1 MKKYISCI
9 LSIAMIFLF
18 IGCTQKKAE
27 NVREKDRFD
36 IKEANKIVD
45 AYIKSI
51 TDEKYD
57 EASRLLTEKVKSN
70 TGEIKPNDL
79 KIKGYKT
86 EEMTESGGEGSFRVK
101 VVKSNA
107 SNPETQVLD
116 YRIKV
121 IKDGIDYKINEIKT
135 SNFKEAFKDFDS
147 IRIRKENSVE
157 TYLVTKFDG
166 LPKYAYSKDDNAKMK
181 SQVIPKD
188 NYGIITLDY
197 TGDLIAL
204 STIGSNNTFVGILTF
219 DDAVSTQGG
228 AGGSKK
234 GEGDQGDQQ
243 GGKDQQGGAEGK
255 NLKEKPIGKELI
267 SCDIIENGKL
277 ENMVFSK
284 DEKLLA
290 VQYTKGN
297 NKSIKVYNVGSGD
310 LIKTKFEEE
319 YPLGKVDV
327 IFMRFEK
334 EKMLYRVLPK
344 NEQDKNNE
352 YVGDWELDLK
362 SFKIK
367 KAE

>member
-9 LSIAMIFLF
+9 LSIAMIFMF

-36 IKEANKIVD
+36 IKEANKVVD
-45 AYIKSI
+45 TYIKSI
-51 TDEKYD
+51 ANEKYD

-79 KIKGYKT
+79 KVKGYKT
-86 EEMTESGGEGSFRVK
+86 EEMTESGGEGSFKVK

-166 LPKYAYSKDDNAKMK
+166 LPKYAYPKEDNGKMK
-181 SQVIPKD
+181 SQIIPKD

-204 STIGSNNTFVGILTF
+204 STVGSDNTFIGILTF
-219 DDAVSTQGG
+219 DDAVSTQG
-228 AGGSKK
+228 AGGTKK
-234 GEGDQGDQQ
+234 GGGDQGNQGDQQ
-243 GGKDQQGGAEGK
+243 GGTEGK
-255 NLKEKPIGKELI
+255 TLKEKPIGKELT

-277 ENMVFSK
+277 ENMVFSQ

-297 NKSIKVYNVGSGD
+297 NKSIRVYNTGSGE
-310 LIKTKFEEE
+310 LIKIKFEEE

-362 SFKIK
+362 SLKIK
-367 KAE
+367 KAQ